1 MNQLFLNCQ
10 IIGLSSIGITVKEKG
25 ASSLIHKY
33 DLEKKEETE
42 RKFRTKRKKKS
53 ELRTF
58 IAKNSQRKAVSGH

>member
-42 RKFRTKRKKKS
+42 RKFRTKRKKK
-53 ELRTF
+53 
-58 IAKNSQRKAVSGH
+58 K